1 MRINKHALHTQE
13 VSEMLL
19 TCVAGVCVGVRLGW
33 GWTWDVTKKIL
44 DLRVQKHVH
53 FAKERGQDKE

>member
-1 MRINKHALHTQE
+1 MGGDFLQLSFRNP
-13 VSEMLL
+13 EMLL

-33 GWTWDVTKKIL
+33 GWTWDVTKKVL